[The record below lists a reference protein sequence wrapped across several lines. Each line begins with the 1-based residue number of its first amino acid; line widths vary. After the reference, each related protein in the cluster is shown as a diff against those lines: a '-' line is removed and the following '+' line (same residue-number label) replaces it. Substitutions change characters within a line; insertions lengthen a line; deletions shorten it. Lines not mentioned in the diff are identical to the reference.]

1 MWTQSKLW
9 DTLRPLFHFLLLST
23 YWRRNILGSIS
34 SFLEGLV
41 WQTCCNIK
49 EKRIWVISYSDISD
63 TFLSITYNRSDSC
76 IAGCYSKYRNT
87 IRSLREFQGVMLC
100 NFKCTGCPCSSI
112 RFLHPENPTGLNL
125 TGLSGWRAS
134 TQCNPGHCSELRL
147 IYFKVIVILFIQT
160 HTSVASW
167 HCELSI
173 KKYYLCFLD
182 PPILK
187 AASSQFFSV
196 SMKLTGSH
204 FFVPLVSAGLSFIVV
219 FSLEAK
225 WSNRGKS
232 NDFWPEW
239 FTTCC
244 LEQSVPFH
252 WIMNYYS
259 RTCVTFQQQW
269 WIKHTGGLCV

>member
-23 YWRRNILGSIS
+23 YWRRNISGSIS

-63 TFLSITYNRSDSC
+63 TFLSITYNSSDSC

-187 AASSQFFSV
+187 AASS
-196 SMKLTGSH
+196 H
-204 FFVPLVSAGLSFIVV
+204 
-219 FSLEAK
+219 FSLSL
-225 WSNRGKS
+225 WN
-232 NDFWPEW
+232 
-239 FTTCC
+239 
-244 LEQSVPFH
+244 
-252 WIMNYYS
+252 
-259 RTCVTFQQQW
+259 
-269 WIKHTGGLCV
+269 